1 MTVTPLRQMAIETR
15 HLSKR
20 FGDVSALDN
29 INLRIARGE
38 FVAIMGHQ
46 VPGKPR

>member
-20 FGDVSALDN
+20 FGEVTALDD
-29 INLRIARGE
+29 INLCIARGE
-38 FVAIMGHQ
+38 FVAIMGA
-46 VPGKPR
+46 